1 MIQPFCAF
9 PSSIRVPSHRRSRK
23 SANSRQDNQSKVNEA
38 LLASKYATLFVAAM
52 AAAHLPAGAVAADY
66 SVLTYHAHENRS
78 GNFVVPKLTWDR
90 AQTIHLDE
98 GFQTHVSGKIYAQ
111 PLYWHPPGTQI
122 AILLVATEDN
132 IVYALDAESGREIW
146 SRSLG
151 TSIPRSALECGDIDP
166 LGTTGTPVI
175 DESTQTVYL
184 EAGIYDSSGPH
195 RRVFALALKDGSP
208 LPGWPVDIADALR
221 GRDPTFNPK
230 YQNERG
236 ALTIL
241 NGTLYVPFG
250 GHYGD
255 CGQYNGWVVG
265 ISLRDPNTTKSWN
278 TRARGGGVWAPAG
291 ISSDGTS
298 LFIATGNTI
307 GAATWSGGEAVI
319 RLAGDLHDSAAPKD
333 FFAPANWHDLDEE
346 DADLGGT
353 APIPLDVATKSGPQA
368 LVLALGKDGRAYLL
382 DRSNLGGIG
391 GSLTVEMVS
400 NDPIRTAPAAYPA
413 TDGVFVAFQGRG
425 IDCPRT
431 QSTSAQSSVIRFL
444 QNIKWQR
451 VGRLVGKW
459 LKDEEDELTALK
471 IRPGSPPTVATS
483 WCGRLRGAGS
493 PIVTTTN
500 GHSDPVVWIV
510 GAEGDNQLH
519 GFRGDTGDPLFNGS
533 ADIMHGLHHFQS
545 LIASEDRLYVSAD
558 GQVYAFVF

>member
-1 MIQPFCAF
+1 M
-9 PSSIRVPSHRRSRK
+9 
-23 SANSRQDNQSKVNEA
+23 
-38 LLASKYATLFVAAM
+38 ASKYATLFVVAI
-52 AAAHLPAGAVAADY
+52 AAANLSSGAAGADY

-90 AQTIHLDE
+90 AQSIHLDE
-98 GFQTHVSGKIYAQ
+98 SFQTHVSGKIYAQ
-111 PLYWHPPGTQI
+111 PLYWHPPGADT

-132 IVYALDAESGREIW
+132 VIYALDAEHGKQIW

-151 TSIPRSALECGDIDP
+151 TPIPLSALDCGDIDP

-175 DESTQTVYL
+175 DESTQTLYL

-195 RRVFALALKDGSP
+195 HRVFALALQDGAP
-208 LPGWPVDIADALR
+208 LPGWPVDIADALK
-221 GRDPTFNPK
+221 GRAPPFNPK

-241 NGTLYVPFG
+241 NSTLYVPFG

-255 CGQYNGWVVG
+255 CGQYHGWVVG
-265 ISLRDPNTTKSWN
+265 ISLRDPNATQSWS

-307 GAATWSGGEAVI
+307 DAPTWSGGEAVI
-319 RLAGDLHDSAAPKD
+319 RLAGDLHDSAAVKD
-333 FFAPANWHDLDEE
+333 FFAPTNWRDLDEE

-353 APIPLDVATKSGPQA
+353 APIPLDLPTESGSQPF
-368 LVLALGKDGRAYLL
+368 VLALGKDGRAYLL

-391 GSLTVEMVS
+391 GSLTVKTVS
-400 NDPIRTAPAAYPA
+400 YDPIRTAPAAYPA
-413 TDGVFVAFQGRG
+413 ADGVFVALQGRG
-425 IDCPRT
+425 IDCH
-431 QSTSAQSSVIRFL
+431 TSAQSSFVRFL

-451 VGRLVGKW
+451 VRRLVGKW
-459 LKDEEDELTALK
+459 LKTEEDGLTALK
-471 IRPGSPPTVATS
+471 IRGGSPPTIATS
-483 WCGRLRGAGS
+483 WCGGLRGAGS

-510 GAEGDNQLH
+510 GAEGDNRLH
-519 GFRGDTGDPLFNGS
+519 GFRGDTGDPLFNGGS
-533 ADIMHGLHHFQS
+533 ADVMHGLHHFQS
-545 LIASEDRLYVSAD
+545 LIASEDRLYVCAD
-558 GQVYAFVF
+558 GRVYAFVF

>member
-1 MIQPFCAF
+1 MIQPFCSF
-9 PSSIRVPSHRRSRK
+9 PSSIHVPGHRRSQLTILRLF
-23 SANSRQDNQSKVNEA
+23 AGRFAD

-52 AAAHLPAGAVAADY
+52 AAANLPGGAVEADY

-132 IVYALDAESGREIW
+132 MVYALDAASGRQVW

-151 TSIPRSALECGDIDP
+151 ASIPRSALECGDIDP

-208 LPGWPVDIADALR
+208 LAGWPVDIADALK

-241 NGTLYVPFG
+241 SGTLYVPFG

-265 ISLRDPNTTKSWN
+265 ISLRDPKTTKSWS

-319 RLAGDLHDSAAPKD
+319 RLAGDLHDPAAAKD

-382 DRSNLGGIG
+382 DRSDLGGIG

-425 IDCPRT
+425 IDCPPTR
-431 QSTSAQSSVIRFL
+431 STRAQSSVIRFL
-444 QNIKWQR
+444 QNIKWHR

-459 LKDEEDELTALK
+459 LKTEEDELTALK

-519 GFRGDTGDPLFNGS
+519 GFKGDTGDPLFNGS

-558 GQVYAFVF
+558 GQIYAFVF